1 MRRAAIGVCLVILLG
16 ACGGKEAASPPLPTP
31 VALPK
36 VEEAPVVSWPT
47 FHGGPSL
54 DGVADVSLPGTLA
67 QAWQFDAG
75 ASVVNTPV
83 AGDGRIY
90 FTHEKGVVFAV
101 DLQGKEVWQRS
112 FNVVATETTKAQATY
127 FDAPLLF
134 MEGALIACTSE
145 GVVHALVPATGETI
159 WTCETGVTVLGSP
172 NYGGVLVDGKAQKRV
187 YVIDQAVGGLVGI
200 DFETGKMLWNSP
212 GKDRCDASPAVSFG
226 WAAFGSCASA
236 VHVFSAV
243 DGKMAREI
251 PMEQEAQ
258 IAGGVVLIG
267 DTVFSASRSGKFIH
281 ANVKT
286 GEMIWTNSD
295 CEGEAFSTPAVGAEH
310 VVFGANDGVLY
321 ALDRKTGVLKWK
333 QKLGDTPSSPVIAR
347 DKVVVSAD
355 GELRLMQLADGATL
369 WSFPVS
375 DEITSPGIA
384 GALVVVGADDGT
396 VRAFGGK
403 ATEPTA
409 AE

>member
-1 MRRAAIGVCLVILLG
+1 
-16 ACGGKEAASPPLPTP
+16 
-31 VALPK
+31 
-36 VEEAPVVSWPT
+36 
-47 FHGGPSL
+47 
-54 DGVADVSLPGTLA
+54 
-67 QAWQFDAG
+67 
-75 ASVVNTPV
+75 
-83 AGDGRIY
+83 
-90 FTHEKGVVFAV
+90 
-101 DLQGKEVWQRS
+101 
-112 FNVVATETTKAQATY
+112 
-127 FDAPLLF
+127 
-134 MEGALIACTSE
+134 
-145 GVVHALVPATGETI
+145 
-159 WTCETGVTVLGSP
+159 
-172 NYGGVLVDGKAQKRV
+172 
-187 YVIDQAVGGLVGI
+187 
-200 DFETGKMLWNSP
+200 
-212 GKDRCDASPAVSFG
+212 
-226 WAAFGSCASA
+226 
-236 VHVFSAV
+236 
-243 DGKMAREI
+243 
-251 PMEQEAQ
+251 MEQEAQ

-281 ANVKT
+281 ANVRT
-286 GEMIWTNSD
+286 GEMIWTNAD

-321 ALDRKTGVLKWK
+321 ALDRKTGALKWK